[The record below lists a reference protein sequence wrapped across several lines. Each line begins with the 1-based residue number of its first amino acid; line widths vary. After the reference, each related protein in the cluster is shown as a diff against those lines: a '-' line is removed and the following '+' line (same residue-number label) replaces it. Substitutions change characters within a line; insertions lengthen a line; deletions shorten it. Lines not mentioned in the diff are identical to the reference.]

1 MRDRQDGCKSRL
13 PGAIA
18 QVSALYVVVFS
29 TSAEAKEAVI
39 NVGRVLRNEYVIGY
53 RPPDSGTSG
62 RWHRIRVK
70 TKANVNVHAR
80 DSYYLR

>member
-39 NVGRVLRNEYVIGY
+39 NVGRVLRN
-53 RPPDSGTSG
+53 
-62 RWHRIRVK
+62 
-70 TKANVNVHAR
+70 
-80 DSYYLR
+80 